1 MSMPS
6 AALGGSAAT
15 MQRIGM
21 FAGSRVTKSCPNCK
35 DKSVVIYDN
44 KAGDEL
50 CSRCGLIL
58 ESRVMSD
65 EQEWRSFSN
74 TDGGSGGADRSRV
87 GGPND
92 AWLQDGVQGTT
103 MLGGDRK
110 HTRLLQ
116 THEMATGL
124 GSSDRQLKT
133 SFSNLRLVTESFA
146 LRENVVERCKEI
158 VKDLQSSGNLKTRT
172 GTLYMLSVVYIAC
185 REESI
190 TRSLKELV
198 TYDRTIT
205 EKELGRAINRLKK
218 FLPNRS
224 QPLSYAAAE
233 LMPRFCSRLQL
244 SQQVVNVADH
254 VCRKAEQVINRSHR
268 PNSVAAGAIYLVAQL
283 CNAKVDLSDVSAVA
297 RTGESTVRTVFK
309 EMLPFTSTLLPPD
322 FRPSLEGGVAAL
334 KK

>member
-158 VKDLQSSGNLKTRT
+158 VKDLQSSGTI
-172 GTLYMLSVVYIAC
+172 LSSPVIPVVANCVPVFSCAFC
-185 REESI
+185 REP
-190 TRSLKELV
+190 K
-198 TYDRTIT
+198 D
-205 EKELGRAINRLKK
+205 
-218 FLPNRS
+218 
-224 QPLSYAAAE
+224 SY
-233 LMPRFCSRLQL
+233 RYF
-244 SQQVVNVADH
+244 VH
-254 VCRKAEQVINRSHR
+254 VICCLHCV
-268 PNSVAAGAIYLVAQL
+268 P
-283 CNAKVDLSDVSAVA
+283 
-297 RTGESTVRTVFK
+297 
-309 EMLPFTSTLLPPD
+309 
-322 FRPSLEGGVAAL
+322 
-334 KK
+334 